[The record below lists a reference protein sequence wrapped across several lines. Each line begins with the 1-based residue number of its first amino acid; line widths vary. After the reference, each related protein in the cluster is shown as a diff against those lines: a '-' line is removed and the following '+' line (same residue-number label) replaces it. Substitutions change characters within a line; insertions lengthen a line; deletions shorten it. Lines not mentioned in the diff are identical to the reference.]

1 MGVESSFYG
10 LRSAIKNFGI
20 ERFKKDLLREGVT
33 ERVESMK
40 ERGLHIKEEV
50 TEKGEHMK
58 EGVTHMKEGVT
69 EKVEHMR
76 ERSREM
82 KERAKETA
90 GLTAK
95 EVTERVKANATLH
108 AAED

>member
-1 MGVESSFYG
+1 MGNHVLEKFHRQQTN
-10 LRSAIKNFGI
+10 LRELGTVKLAEFQV
-20 ERFKKDLLREGVT
+20 KKDLLREGVT
-33 ERVESMK
+33 ERVESIK
-40 ERGLHIKEEV
+40 ERSLHIKDEV
-50 TEKGEHMK
+50 TEKVE
-58 EGVTHMKEGVT
+58 HMKEGVT
-69 EKVEHMR
+69 EKVEHMK

-90 GLTAK
+90 ELTAK

>member
-1 MGVESSFYG
+1 MLLPPIKQLPKDNPAKAVCDANDAEEKAALGLAHAPKLYRTVSGEGVEG
-10 LRSAIKNFGI
+10 ANA
-20 ERFKKDLLREGVT
+20 DV
-33 ERVESMK
+33 VE
-40 ERGLHIKEEV
+40 E
-50 TEKGEHMK
+50 
-58 EGVTHMKEGVT
+58 VT

-90 GLTAK
+90 ELTAK

>member
-1 MGVESSFYG
+1 MGATEGFNYVLEKFSRQQAS
-10 LRSAIKNFGI
+10 LRELGTVKLAEFQV
-20 ERFKKDLLREGVT
+20 KKDLLREGMT
-33 ERVESMK
+33 ERVES
-40 ERGLHIKEEV
+40 
-50 TEKGEHMK
+50 
-58 EGVTHMKEGVT
+58 MKEGVT

-90 GLTAK
+90 AEVKGAAEFTAK

>member
-1 MGVESSFYG
+1 M
-10 LRSAIKNFGI
+10 
-20 ERFKKDLLREGVT
+20 
-33 ERVESMK
+33 
-40 ERGLHIKEEV
+40 
-50 TEKGEHMK
+50 
-58 EGVTHMKEGVT
+58 VT

-90 GLTAK
+90 AEVKGAAEFTAK

>member
-1 MGVESSFYG
+1 MLASSIY
-10 LRSAIKNFGI
+10 SQV
-20 ERFKKDLLREGVT
+20 KKDLLREGVT

-40 ERGLHIKEEV
+40 ERGLHIKEEG
-50 TEKGEHMK
+50 TEKVE
-58 EGVTHMKEGVT
+58 HMKEGVT

-90 GLTAK
+90 ELTAK